1 MNSKMKQLHLRDTF
15 ELRHPH
21 ELSAKEKAEVLELH
35 MILKLK
41 RDGKIKVQAVDGGIK
56 KMQFIIKEEASSP
69 MVATEAVLISCVI
82 DAQEYR

>member
-1 MNSKMKQLHLRDTF
+1 MRQLHLHDTF

-41 RDGKIKVQAVDGGIK
+41 RDGKIKVRAVASVNKQRD
-56 KMQFIIKEEASSP
+56 FISKEEASSP
-69 MVATEAVLISCVI
+69 TVATKAVMLSCVI
-82 DAQEYR
+82 DAP